1 MSTGENTFLSKNVLV
16 TIVQEFNGN
25 LSSALDREITGVERL
40 KILDEIQT
48 TESSGGMSGN
58 SMVLYILIGGI
69 TGVVL
74 IMAMCVFVTCW

>member
-58 SMVLYILIGGI
+58 SLVLYILIGGI
-69 TGVVL
+69 AGVVL